1 MSAGVFRWRTY
12 APVLMLLIGMAVSI
26 VAAVSADR
34 NLTRL
39 AAMTAL
45 RAEVRQTRLELTQ
58 LLSML
63 KDVETAQRGYILTGN
78 EAYLQPYRDS
88 ADAIPSALARV
99 SDGFPA
105 SALPQSI
112 LPGLAQAID
121 ERLRIAAAN
130 ITVRRDGGRPAVDAL
145 DAGKAAMDHLRLL
158 AEEIDGRSV
167 TRIDE
172 INRSVHVLQREA
184 RASAVASTTI
194 GAAFIALG
202 ALLLVSE
209 IRARRRLA
217 ARLVDVNRDLESR
230 VASRTAELAKAHEE
244 LKGFA
249 RRCEE
254 GVERER
260 RHLAREVHDRLG
272 QAFTSIRMA
281 ISLAGPGTLPAEL
294 QRQIEMAIDDGV
306 DSARRIAAELRPPL
320 LDDLGLAAA
329 LSHFGRQLAAKSGV
343 AVEVAVEVG
352 LPRTDRRAVQVFRIV
367 QEACANALAHGAPQ
381 SIWIRDEVSGEDLL
395 VTIHDDGRG
404 FDPGRVRA
412 GALGLVGMRERA
424 AIIGARMQVASAPGE
439 GTTVRIQLPI
449 EPGPPE

>member
-158 AEEIDGRSV
+158 AEEIDGHAFELDVADTPAVIDSTAPDGPVERTWSDAGLIDDLNVWLATPSANFGWALLGDEATSPSAQRFYSRESAASGGALRPILDLTFLAPPPPTPLEAFLRSLDPDAPAGTFYDLTV
-167 TRIDE
+167 DTDGDGLTLLLEHGLGLDGLSADPPQSTGLSLSTRITGTG
-172 INRSVHVLQREA
+172 
-184 RASAVASTTI
+184 TTEVTATFRRDP
-194 GAAFIALG
+194 GATG
-202 ALLLVSE
+202 V
-209 IRARRRLA
+209 RLA
-217 ARLVDVNRDLESR
+217 L
-230 VASRTAELAKAHEE
+230 
-244 LKGFA
+244 
-249 RRCEE
+249 
-254 GVERER
+254 
-260 RHLAREVHDRLG
+260 
-272 QAFTSIRMA
+272 
-281 ISLAGPGTLPAEL
+281 
-294 QRQIEMAIDDGV
+294 
-306 DSARRIAAELRPPL
+306 
-320 LDDLGLAAA
+320 
-329 LSHFGRQLAAKSGV
+329 
-343 AVEVAVEVG
+343 
-352 LPRTDRRAVQVFRIV
+352 
-367 QEACANALAHGAPQ
+367 
-381 SIWIRDEVSGEDLL
+381 
-395 VTIHDDGRG
+395 
-404 FDPGRVRA
+404 
-412 GALGLVGMRERA
+412 
-424 AIIGARMQVASAPGE
+424 QVASGFSGWMPVAESLGGAAPTALNGAVIVSDLPFPGGE
-439 GTTVRIQLPI
+439 ASRLVTVRFETAENIDRRFLRLEAFLIP
-449 EPGPPE
+449 